1 MNYIISNYKAKE
13 MMIVLT
19 YNINQKEK
27 WEIQKTKGKLIY
39 ILFNTVILSVIIAI
53 IFATFHVLIINR
65 TLLENTKSITLTY
78 GIYVI
83 TYGLIGIVIG
93 NLSWKVNVNRFDR

>member
-1 MNYIISNYKAKE
+1 
-13 MMIVLT
+13 MIVLT

-93 NLSWKVNVNRFDR
+93 NLSWKVNVNRFGK

>member
-19 YNINQKEK
+19 YNYKSKRK

-93 NLSWKVNVNRFDR
+93 NLSWKVNVNRFGK